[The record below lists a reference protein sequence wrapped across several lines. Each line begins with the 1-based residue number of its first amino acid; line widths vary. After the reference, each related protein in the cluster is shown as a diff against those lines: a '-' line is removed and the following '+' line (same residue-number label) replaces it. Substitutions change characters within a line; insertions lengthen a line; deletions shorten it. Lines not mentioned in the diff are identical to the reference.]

1 MSMWSGVLVGLS
13 IAAPVGP
20 IGVLCMKRTIN
31 QGRWYG
37 VLSGLGA
44 ASADA
49 VYGLIAAVGFTALT
63 NLLVDQRM
71 WIQLIGGLFLCYLGY
86 QSVRALPNSGKELQ
100 LNNGLARAYLT
111 TFLLTLTN
119 PMTILSFAAIFA
131 GIQHSAQA
139 TTGDSLLLV
148 LGIFLGSVLW
158 WLLLAGLVGIIR
170 TALSAKAM
178 RWINVLSGIVLL
190 VFGVWS
196 LVSAIR
202 LEG

>member
-31 QGRWYG
+31 QGRPYG

-63 NLLVDQRM
+63 NVLVDQQL
-71 WIQLIGGLFLCYLGY
+71 WIRLIGGIFLCYLGY
-86 QSVRALPNSGKELQ
+86 QSIRALPASGHDPQ
-100 LNNGLARAYLT
+100 LNNGLLKAYLT
-111 TFLLTLTN
+111 TFFLTLTN
-119 PMTILSFAAIFA
+119 PMTILSFVAIFA
-131 GIQHSAQA
+131 GIQHSADA
-139 TTGDSLLLV
+139 TIGDSLLLV

-158 WLLLAGLVGIIR
+158 WLTLATLVGTVR
-170 TALSAKAM
+170 RALNQRAM
-178 RWINVLSGIVLL
+178 RWINVLSGILL
-190 VFGVWS
+190 LAFGIWS
-196 LVSAIR
+196 IASAVR
-202 LEG
+202 LG

>member
-63 NLLVDQRM
+63 NVLVDQRM

-100 LNNGLARAYLT
+100 LNNGLVRAYLT

-170 TALSAKAM
+170 TALNAKAM